1 MHSRRLRPVL
11 LVLAA
16 LLTVALLTVALAQAQ
31 SPLRIGVVLPGRAST
46 GSANWN
52 ELLAARAWE
61 RSVADG
67 SAGINVEVH
76 FEDGGNTPENTRR
89 AIERLLGEHGVHGI
103 VCCVNPPSAAAAAE
117 FAPSLPILSLAR
129 PNTGSGGHRGP
140 LIIEAGPQAQ
150 ALAIALDARSFGGG
164 VGLMTLDNS
173 YGREIAAAVVAG
185 LVAAGLPLARAETYP
200 PGAPV
205 LTPEALLVAAS
216 EPAAV
221 IVWGLPGDTV
231 TAIDGLRARGYE
243 GTVYVPWQLASEL
256 PGGIRN
262 ARLRGARVTAPPSEL
277 SAALP
282 ADHPNR
288 APLERFR
295 RTLAEAYGAYS
306 PTTEGAL
313 TFDALELLLAAGE
326 LAFVYGVDPAATERF
341 RLALSDALV
350 ALRPLAG
357 AAGSYDYDGRDPE
370 LALARGLVVA
380 KTEGGRLRPADD

>member
-1 MHSRRLRPVL
+1 MLSRRLRPGL

-16 LLTVALLTVALAQAQ
+16 LLTLTLAQAQ

-61 RSVADG
+61 HSVTDG
-67 SAGINVEVH
+67 AAGIQVEVH
-76 FEDGGNTPENTRR
+76 FEDGGNTPENTVR
-89 AIERLLGEHGVHGI
+89 AIERLVDQAGVHGL
-103 VCCVNPPSAAAAAE
+103 VCCVNPASAAAATE
-117 FAPSLPILSLAR
+117 FAPALPILSLAR
-129 PNTGSGGHRGP
+129 PNTVPADGQGP
-140 LIIEAGPQAQ
+140 LIIEAGPLAQ
-150 ALAIALDARSFGGG
+150 ARAMALDARSFGGG

-173 YGREIAAAVVAG
+173 YGREIAAAVVTGLVEAG
-185 LVAAGLPLARAETYP
+185 LQLARAETYP

-205 LTPEALLVAAS
+205 LTPEALLLAAS
-216 EPAAV
+216 EPSAV
-221 IVWGLPGDTV
+221 IVWGLPGDTG

-243 GTVYVPWQLASEL
+243 GTIYVPWQLATEL
-256 PGGIRN
+256 PGGIRSV
-262 ARLRGARVTAPPSEL
+262 RLRGARVTAPPSEL
-277 SAALP
+277 NEALP
-282 ADHPNR
+282 PGHPNR

-313 TFDALELLLAAGE
+313 AFDALELLLAAGE
-326 LAFVYGVDPAATERF
+326 LAFVYGVDPAATDRF
-341 RLALSDALV
+341 RVALADALV

-370 LALARGLVVA
+370 LALARGLVIA
-380 KTEGGRLRPADD
+380 KSEAGRLRPADD